1 MITKLFIIL
10 AFSIQLFLCIRWD
23 VFGIVGRSIMEM
35 GTAPDSVIIV
45 ALFIALIKFIFAS
58 IPLVVIMWFVQG
70 IEEIKG
76 NIK

>member
-1 MITKLFIIL
+1 MITKLFVL
-10 AFSIQLFLCIRWD
+10 LGFSIQLFLCIRWD

-35 GTAPDSVIIV
+35 GAAPDSAIIV

-58 IPLVVIMWFVQG
+58 IPLVLIMWVVQG

-76 NIK
+76 NTK